1 MTTTTD
7 PRAGWDPAPTT
18 TTTSD
23 PRLGPPRWDAARRP
37 HPVLVR
43 GLVCALLPLAAFY
56 FAWLLAPDRDGQPVL
71 YGLLVAAELFNAVQ
85 ALGFWWTCAG
95 ERRWARATWPGEP
108 PAVDVLVPVYD
119 EPVEVV
125 EPVVAAA
132 VRLRGADVRVYL
144 LDDGSSDAMRAMAAR
159 QGAGYVR
166 RAQNA
171 GAKAGN
177 LNHALARTGAPFV
190 AVLDCDHVP
199 DERFL
204 EATLGYLADPRAAF
218 AQAPQYY
225 ANHDAGEVP
234 AAAWSQQA
242 LFFGPIARGKDGH
255 DAMFCCGTNVVFR
268 RAALADIGG
277 FPQESVTEDFELS
290 VALHE
295 AGWTSH
301 YVPEVLASG
310 LGPEDMASYV
320 SQQQRWARGCL
331 AALPTVLRSSLPAR
345 VKAQYALSASYF
357 LTGWTVLVY
366 MSFPVVRLLTGAQ
379 PLAAVSADQ
388 FLGHFVPYFGLALV
402 AVMAFGR
409 GTYSFRALALQAAS
423 FWIHVQATLLVLARR
438 RGSFVVTPKQGAL
451 ERQPRTVAPALAAI
465 AVLLGVAVV
474 GLIRSRDPATLNNVA
489 FAALHITVLTA
500 GVLPAL
506 RRAPVPAARPAAP
519 ARAAAPAPSPAR
531 SARPAREAATT

>member
-1 MTTTTD
+1 MTPTTETTQTD
-7 PRAGWDPAPTT
+7 PRL
-18 TTTSD
+18 
-23 PRLGPPRWDAARRP
+23 RRPRWDAASAP

-43 GLVCALLPLAAFY
+43 GLMCALVPLAVFY
-56 FAWLLAPDRDGQPVL
+56 FAWLLAPDRVGQPVL
-71 YGLLVAAELFNAVQ
+71 YALLVGAELFNATQ

-95 ERRWARATWPGEP
+95 ERRRRRPQWEGELP
-108 PAVDVLVPVYD
+108 PVDVLVPVYD

-125 EPVVAAA
+125 ELTVAAA
-132 VRLRGADVRVYL
+132 VRLRGGDVRVHV
-144 LDDGSSDAMRAMAAR
+144 LDDGRSDAMRAMAER
-159 QGAGYVR
+159 HGADYVR
-166 RAQNA
+166 RPGRE

-177 LNHALARTGAPFV
+177 LNHALGLTDAPFV

-199 DERFL
+199 DERLL
-204 EATLGYLADPRAAF
+204 EAMLGHLADARAGF

-225 ANHDAGEVP
+225 ANHDTGEIP

-268 RAALADIGG
+268 RAALDDVGG
-277 FPQESVTEDFELS
+277 FPQDSVTEDFELS
-290 VALHE
+290 IRLHE

-320 SQQQRWARGCL
+320 SQQQRWSRGCL
-331 AALPTVLRSSLPAR
+331 ATLPAVLRSGLPLR
-345 VKAQYALSASYF
+345 LKVQYALSASYF
-357 LTGWTVLVY
+357 LTGWTVLIY
-366 MSFPVVRLLTGAQ
+366 MSFPVIRLVTGAQ

-409 GTYSFRALALQAAS
+409 GSYTFRALALQAAS
-423 FWIHVQATLLVLARR
+423 FWIHVQATILVLLRR
-438 RGSFVVTPKQGAL
+438 PGTFVVTPKQGAR
-451 ERQPRTVAPALAAI
+451 ERQPRTVAPALVAI

-474 GLIRSRDPATLNNVA
+474 GLGRSRDPATLNNVA
-489 FAALHITVLTA
+489 FAVLHICVLTA
-500 GVLPAL
+500 GVIPAL
-506 RRAPVPAARPAAP
+506 RRAPVPAAHAVPAA
-519 ARAAAPAPSPAR
+519 AEDRMR
-531 SARPAREAATT
+531 VRAREPVTA